1 MRTNYLFSLLALTS
15 LSLVHL
21 HAEDPAP
28 DEPCGSTPKP
38 MRVTTRHIE
47 GNGIGYNKG
56 YTTIEGFFAPY
67 KVGNWTPFLDVRGH
81 VLNDGQLAANAG
93 LGARY
98 LTDSRI
104 WGMNTY
110 YDYRNSNHQHY
121 NQVALGLESL
131 GKIWDFRVNG
141 YLPVGDKTSSS
152 YDWDF
157 DKYVGYNILLKGK
170 REFAMKG
177 LSSEAG
183 FHIDHFKKLP
193 IYFAAGP
200 YYLEGKGKNVWG
212 GQLRGA
218 LDLAENIRLE
228 GNTSYD
234 NVFKWVGQGQVSL
247 IIPFGHKKKVNQ
259 TKDRSCSTALALE
272 KRALQKVDRF
282 EIIPVSRERRTALAV
297 DPATGQT
304 QVVFH
309 VDPSGNSNG
318 TAASPFH
325 TVSAALALAKSGD
338 RVLVQPGRYD
348 AANENLDNGF
358 IASSGILL
366 SSSSISQTVATQY
379 GRMSLPVTTS
389 PAVLTNSRDN
399 TDGLTRILNIGGD
412 NVTVSGISFV
422 GSDVAAAVSSQNPV
436 GNAYISQNTFTIA
449 SQNGDCSAID
459 LEVTGISSIFK
470 NAIIGVESLTGS
482 ATGIA
487 CTTAEGST
495 HTIISKN
502 RVFGVINPSQDAH
515 SIKVTGLSGA
525 VTMASNTATGPLSY
539 TNLGDNSISVTGNTL
554 ADIETSQP
562 YMIQVWNQNG
572 TLSSVV
578 ISINKITNCKSSY
591 DTIGNSGLI
600 YVVNSSND
608 DQVPILLSAN
618 ISENIIDTC
627 QIAGS
632 SGSPDF
638 ASAIYFTNHEQP
650 TELTI
655 QSNEVSYFSANY
667 NTNGIYIYSTPPSQ
681 GSKASI
687 DCSYNTLKNIKSL
700 TDSVYQGSWTV
711 SGIHTSTEQYT
722 NNSIEH
728 NDILSI
734 TGNYAGSRG
743 IYVNTYD
750 NQAVINN
757 NHLSSVTSTL
767 GHSYGMYVYI
777 RPLDN
782 NLDYEIAG
790 NTIENVLSPSYSQ
803 GMNLSFTSGAG
814 IRPTLA
820 IYDNEANG
828 IIANGYDSTSAYGLY
843 GYFAAEGQKVS
854 ITRSDPNTYGN
865 HLHNIISSGDP
876 SSAYGLSL
884 EFYGANSSLVCSDV
898 LIEAGINTNS
908 ISQYLQGMK
917 IYNGSES
924 SLCVTLENNE
934 CYTEYNGN
942 GNHYSIPIN
951 VTNGNADLDTCS
963 VYSQNNSPP
972 RTLGENVTSI
982 SAPCQ

>member
-21 HAEDPAP
+21 HGEDPAP

-93 LGARY
+93 LGVRY

-170 REFAMKG
+170 REFVMKG

-259 TKDRSCSTALALE
+259 KKDRSCSTALALE

-325 TVSAALALAKSGD
+325 TVSAALALAKPRDS
-338 RVLVQPGRYD
+338 VLVGPGTFD
-348 AANENLDNGF
+348 AQEEGEENGF
-358 IASSGILL
+358 RVGSGVSLL
-366 SSSSISQTVATQY
+366 STTVQQRVSTQY
-379 GRMSLPVTTS
+379 GRMSLPVTKGST
-389 PAVLTNSRDN
+389 VLTNSRDN
-399 TDGLTRILNIGGD
+399 TENDTTVTKIIGDYAEVVGFSFIGED
-412 NVTVSGISFV
+412 LYAGISSDDETVANAHIASNTFDIASQSEECYGIEVRLSGISVIEYNEFKRV
-422 GSDVAAAVSSQNPV
+422 ENDSSQATNYAYGIQCRNYETETTVTIAHNTFRNIMASDPYGVAYGYQYMADGYGNLISHHNKFYNINSPIYVQNTGNNFTTNIYNETITGTRQGNSNVQTAIKVNNVYDSYDNAGINCRTSVANCVISDLVDLDIAIQVIHGATSNGGSVVINSNTITNITSDTLISITGISGTCATSLEISSNEISNIILSTAYTGTSKPAVTAIQAISGNAVVNANTISVLTSDYHTSGITFGYSYDDPAVRNVFSSQNNTINGLK
-436 GNAYISQNTFTIA
+436 GNRSSTWSFETYIGPDSTACWQITDNVIEN
-449 SQNGDCSAID
+449 NGYI
-459 LEVTGISSIFK
+459 E
-470 NAIIGVESLTGS
+470 N
-482 ATGIA
+482 
-487 CTTAEGST
+487 
-495 HTIISKN
+495 
-502 RVFGVINPSQDAH
+502 NPL
-515 SIKVTGLSGA
+515 GE
-525 VTMASNTATGPLSY
+525 MSY
-539 TNLGDNSISVTGNTL
+539 L
-554 ADIETSQP
+554 
-562 YMIQVWNQNG
+562 
-572 TLSSVV
+572 
-578 ISINKITNCKSSY
+578 
-591 DTIGNSGLI
+591 
-600 YVVNSSND
+600 
-608 DQVPILLSAN
+608 
-618 ISENIIDTC
+618 
-627 QIAGS
+627 
-632 SGSPDF
+632 
-638 ASAIYFTNHEQP
+638 
-650 TELTI
+650 
-655 QSNEVSYFSANY
+655 
-667 NTNGIYIYSTPPSQ
+667 
-681 GSKASI
+681 
-687 DCSYNTLKNIKSL
+687 
-700 TDSVYQGSWTV
+700 
-711 SGIHTSTEQYT
+711 
-722 NNSIEH
+722 
-728 NDILSI
+728 
-734 TGNYAGSRG
+734 
-743 IYVNTYD
+743 YVNK
-750 NQAVINN
+750 NN
-757 NHLSSVTSTL
+757 GQSF
-767 GHSYGMYVYI
+767 
-777 RPLDN
+777 
-782 NLDYEIAG
+782 EI
-790 NTIENVLSPSYSQ
+790 EYP
-803 GMNLSFTSGAG
+803 
-814 IRPTLA
+814 
-820 IYDNEANG
+820 D
-828 IIANGYDSTSAYGLY
+828 D
-843 GYFAAEGQKVS
+843 
-854 ITRSDPNTYGN
+854 
-865 HLHNIISSGDP
+865 
-876 SSAYGLSL
+876 
-884 EFYGANSSLVCSDV
+884 
-898 LIEAGINTNS
+898 
-908 ISQYLQGMK
+908 
-917 IYNGSES
+917 
-924 SLCVTLENNE
+924 VTLT
-934 CYTEYNGN
+934 TEG
-942 GNHYSIPIN
+942 GSCP
-951 VTNGNADLDTCS
+951 DK
-963 VYSQNNSPP
+963 
-972 RTLGENVTSI
+972 
-982 SAPCQ
+982 